1 MSQRRLILLATLGSA
16 CMLLGAFAFQ
26 FIGGYPPCKMCYWQR
41 WPHAAAVLI
50 GVLLLLGGPRLVI
63 WLGGLAA
70 LITAGIGAFHAGVE
84 WRWWPGPASCSGGGG
99 DLGGLSGSDLLS
111 TDAPSGIVM
120 CDEIVWQLLG
130 LSMAGWNAVI
140 SLGLV
145 VIWIMAA
152 RRA

>member
-1 MSQRRLILLATLGSA
+1 MSQRHLILLATLGSA
-16 CMLLGAFAFQ
+16 SMLLGAFAFQ